1 MKKIIYILILFAFF
15 QASAQRN
22 YIKTY
27 FKNGHLQAE
36 GWLSKNQK
44 VDYWFYYYENGN
56 KKEEGHYED
65 NKKCKWWVFYES
77 NKEINKKS
85 EFVRGTG
92 EIRLRRCKKNKIIR
106 AEKYSMGKKIKEWNS
121 ISEFKKDNTVNF

>member
-56 KKEEGHYED
+56 LNLDRNYKD
-65 NKKCKWWVFYES
+65 NKREGSCKSYYE
-77 NKEINKKS
+77 NGILLIDQNYK
-85 EFVRGTG
+85 R
-92 EIRLRRCKKNKIIR
+92 
-106 AEKYSMGKKIKEWNS
+106 
-121 ISEFKKDNTVNF
+121 